1 MTETNT
7 ALGQLKSR
15 LASIQDLEGATAL
28 LSWDQQTYMPPGG
41 AHARAEQLATLSRF
55 AHELLVAPETGR
67 LIEQATEE
75 TTGAEAS
82 SSEAALV
89 RVARRDYEKAVK
101 LPTELVAELARTR

>member
-1 MTETNT
+1 MTQGNG
-7 ALGQLKSR
+7 ALAPLKSR
-15 LASIQDLEGATAL
+15 LALIQDLEGATAV

-41 AHARAEQLATLSRF
+41 APARAEQLATLSRF

-67 LIEQATEE
+67 LIEQAAEDTN
-75 TTGAEAS
+75 GAEVN